1 MARSCQFHAL
11 LHERVKIH
19 RRAMNRTLLLRC
31 GARFQHLL
39 DGMQKAIGVEQHQ
52 LVELAALHFFNR
64 KSLQGLQIKADG
76 RNRRL
81 QFVGDGVD
89 EAVVLLVAANF
100 ADQKNRIE
108 DEARNDGAKKNDAQ
122 KNLDALAPVE
132 DDPAAANRT
141 GERCQANAQREE
153 EIDRFLAA
161 DDAHR
166 EIVMGQGEGVRSQVS
181 GSAVASFGVR
191 FYERC
196 FVFPAMS
203 TSKLSDE
210 LVSGPLAPRR

>member
-1 MARSCQFHAL
+1 MARSRQFDAL
-11 LHERVKIH
+11 AHQRVEFH
-19 RRAMNRTLLLRC
+19 RQALRRAFLLRRLT
-31 GARFQHLL
+31 RFQDLFH
-39 DGMQKAIGVEQHQ
+39 GVQQAVGIEQHE
-52 LVELAALHFFNR
+52 LVELAPLRFFHLA
-64 KSLQGLQIKADG
+64 SLQGFEVEADG
-76 RNRRL
+76 GDWRL

-166 EIVMGQGEGVRSQVS
+166 EIVMAQGEGVRSQVS